1 MEPHAVL
8 HEHGYDMCRFDSA
21 AEARDHYIAV
31 AAAGGGSLPKDVE
44 AAFSA
49 FRVQRARPIPEKS
62 RMKIG
67 VGDGPRVEAAAPRL

>member
-1 MEPHAVL
+1 ML
-8 HEHGYDMCRFDSA
+8 REHGYDMSRFDSA

-49 FRVQRARPIPEKS
+49 LHNASPLAFSARGLS
-62 RMKIG
+62 R
-67 VGDGPRVEAAAPRL
+67 RSSA